1 MGPSALLALQA
12 PATGVFEPCDRFSA
26 KARYLFS
33 TDSLFTR
40 PKNTLRRNK
49 IILNNNLAWKN
60 TQYFATP
67 PLVLR
72 NNVWGTN
79 ADDLWWR
86 ITTQIWVVL
95 LIGRAARE
103 ICFNQSAALLRPG

>member
-1 MGPSALLALQA
+1 MGPSALLALQQR
-12 PATGVFEPCDRFSA
+12 VF
-26 KARYLFS
+26 LNHV
-33 TDSLFTR
+33 TVSLLR
-40 PKNTLRRNK
+40 PVTLSQQIAYSHAQK
-49 IILNNNLAWKN
+49 IILKNDLAWKN

-95 LIGRAARE
+95 LIGRAASE